1 MAICEQNNVQVLQ
14 EKDAPLVSVVIPVYN
29 NELYLSDALDSLARQ
44 TYKKL
49 EIILV
54 DDASPGNVE
63 PIFEKYKSKCPEYI
77 WKLIKKEK
85 NGRIFHARATGFAAA
100 SGDFITSID
109 GDDAVS
115 CDFYYQLVKKALDCN
130 ADVVMTDFVFN
141 YKYDTP
147 PRMTY
152 YPLDPLYLTDFCW
165 ENEEILKNFFEYHGT
180 LFSLHAVWN
189 KIYRRTL
196 WEQAQKYVETV
207 KTPLILGEDVLMNIF
222 LLAFAKK
229 MVNTHGVR
237 FYHTIRSESESCNI
251 TVSEQKILNAFQNS
265 KDTFDV
271 SLAFLTQIEKADDFF
286 EEKNQQYYESF
297 VAAYF
302 SFLQND
308 SSISSNKK
316 LSLYE
321 KISRIL
327 QNEYRPTVNFNLF
340 ESVMAPFDDTQE
352 RLLEAIADKNVTC
365 VSFDIFD
372 TLIERPFFN
381 ADDTFSFLSLEVNG
395 QDARP
400 FYFDFASER
409 KNAERK
415 ARKLSMLENGN
426 TEIALKDIYRILVQD
441 TALTEEETA
450 RIMQRETELEVKFC
464 RKRSAGYTL
473 YDYALRR
480 GKKIICVSDMYL
492 PSDILRH
499 ILQKSGYT
507 NIEDVFVS
515 CEEHAGKGDGLFSAV
530 LARLHLCPKNILHI
544 GDNYGADILRP
555 SELKMAG
562 KQSERY
568 IPSARDLLANKAAF
582 KHHTGDLFE
591 KLWGDPNDPYSPLG
605 FLGTRCL
612 AGVAAN
618 HIFRNPF
625 INFEKHSALNG
636 DPSAFGY
643 LILGTYFFSIAK
655 WVLDKACE
663 GGYDT
668 VHFFARDGYYIKQA
682 YDILASHS
690 NRKCPPSHY
699 FYTSRR
705 ATIAWMIEKAGDIYN
720 LSDTINYQSF
730 TPFDLLSQLEPL
742 IDGDALA
749 QARELLKQAHIAPD
763 ARFTAI
769 AEWKNFCK
777 LFDER
782 FFSPEKTAA
791 YRAALK
797 KAVCRIF
804 GAHDCIYDTGYS
816 LRFQML
822 LKALTGI
829 SVDTLYLYYNDEKT
843 VYRAE
848 KSGVHFSAMYPA
860 STNVYRL
867 QITEHLLC
875 TEKEPTVF
883 GYELKN
889 DSLVCKFAEPT
900 MDLAQ
905 TKLLTIA
912 QQNGVRFVAD
922 FAEIFGSD
930 WEWLPYRYTDRPF
943 NAFLKYAS
951 PIDHSFCRSTKY
963 IDTLDIDTDTIEN
976 KWKNL
981 QKIERRISP
990 RENSEIQKLRAEI
1003 TALTNSRSY
1012 RLGRSLTWFPR
1023 KVRGFFR
1030 HWKESGLKATLRLLM
1045 QKIKRR
1051 LHKKKAP
1058 R

>member
-1 MAICEQNNVQVLQ
+1 MAICEQNNLKALQ

-29 NELYLSDALDSLARQ
+29 NELYLSDALDSLVRQ

-109 GDDAVS
+109 GDDTVS
-115 CDFYYQLVKKALDCN
+115 CDFYYQLVKKALDSN

-141 YKYDTP
+141 FKYDMP

-196 WEQAQKYVETV
+196 WEQAQKYVEEV
-207 KTPLILGEDVLMNIF
+207 KTPLIHCEDILMNIF

-237 FYHTIRSESESCNI
+237 FYHSMRGESESNSV
-251 TVSEQKILNAFQNS
+251 TASEAKLLNSFTNTKNTFQNAEYFL
-265 KDTFDV
+265 KKINRLNDTIKNHIFAYRD
-271 SLAFLTQIEKADDFF
+271 FLFATF
-286 EEKNQQYYESF
+286 
-297 VAAYF
+297 F
-302 SFLQND
+302 SFINAD
-308 SSISSNKK
+308 PS
-316 LSLYE
+316 LSKNE
-321 KISRIL
+321 KTLISRKIC
-327 QNEYRPTVNFNLF
+327 NAIGIPTIIKREYNLF

-352 RLLEAIADKNVTC
+352 RLLEAIADKSVTC

-381 ADDTFSFLSLEVNG
+381 ADDTFSFLSREVNG

-441 TALTEEETA
+441 TALTEEEAA
-450 RIMQRETELEVKFC
+450 RIMQREIELEVKFC

-492 PSDILRH
+492 PSDILKN
-499 ILQKSGYT
+499 ILKKNGYT
-507 NIEDVFVS
+507 QIEDVFVS

-544 GDNYGADILRP
+544 GDNYGADILKS
-555 SELKMAG
+555 SELEMAG

-591 KLWGDPNDPYSPLG
+591 KLLGDPNDPYSPLG

-668 VHFFARDGYYIKQA
+668 IHFFARDGYYIKQA

-690 NRKCPPSHY
+690 NKKCPSSHY

-705 ATIAWMIEKAGDIYN
+705 ATIPWMIEKTGDIYN
-720 LSDTINYQSF
+720 LSDTVNYQSF
-730 TPFDLLSQLEPL
+730 TPFELISQLEPL
-742 IDGDALA
+742 IDGSAFA
-749 QARELLKQAHIAPD
+749 QARELLKQARIAPD
-763 ARFTAI
+763 VRFTEI

-782 FFSPEKTAA
+782 FFSQEKTAA
-791 YRAALK
+791 YRAALQ

-804 GAHDCIYDTGYS
+804 GEHDCIFDTGYS

-829 SVDTLYLYYNDEKT
+829 SADTLYLYYNDEKT
-843 VYRAE
+843 IYRAE
-848 KSGVHFSAMYPA
+848 KSGVRFSAMSPA
-860 STNVYRL
+860 SANVYRL
-867 QITEHLLC
+867 QLTEHLLC
-875 TEKEPTVF
+875 TEKEPTVL

-889 DSLVCKFAEPT
+889 DSIVCKFAEPT
-900 MDLAQ
+900 MDFAQ

-912 QQNGVRFVAD
+912 QQNGVQFVAD
-922 FAEIFGSD
+922 FAEVFGSD

-951 PIDHSFCRSTKY
+951 PIDYSFCRSTKY
-963 IDTLDIDTDTIEN
+963 IDTLDTDTDTVEN

-981 QKIERRISP
+981 QKIERSISSP
-990 RENSEIQKLRAEI
+990 ENFAMQKLRAEL
-1003 TALTNSRSY
+1003 TALKNSRSY

-1030 HWKESGLKATLRLLM
+1030 HWKESGLKATLRLFM

-1051 LHKKKAP
+1051 LHTKKAP